1 MCGRGGSRDEGRGIK
16 VIRHLILR
24 STWGFLL
31 TSSFPEGLV
40 LTAARSSG
48 GWASFLASVLSF
60 EGVVDRRVQSE

>member
-1 MCGRGGSRDEGRGIK
+1 M
-16 VIRHLILR
+16 IRHLILR